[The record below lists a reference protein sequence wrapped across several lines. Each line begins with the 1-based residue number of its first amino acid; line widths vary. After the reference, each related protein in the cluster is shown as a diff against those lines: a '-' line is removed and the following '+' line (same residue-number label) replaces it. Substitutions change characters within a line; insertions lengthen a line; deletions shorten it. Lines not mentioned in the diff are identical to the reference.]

1 MYSDRSTRRRFL
13 KTSGI
18 SLVGAGIAGFTEHV
32 SAQVVA
38 ASPTTF
44 ESPSLTANE
53 ALQKSLQG
61 NLRFQRGTPLR
72 L

>member
-44 ESPSLTANE
+44 ESPSLTAHYDLDTGVVSII
-53 ALQKSLQG
+53 AH
-61 NLRFQRGTPLR
+61 
-72 L
+72 